1 MTTLNRFARYAWGVL
16 AFNLLVVLWGAYV
29 RASGSGAGCGSHWPL
44 CNGEVIPRPEHVEM
58 LVELTH
64 RATSGVAFL
73 LVLGML
79 VWAFR
84 AYPAGSTVRRGAAAS
99 MVLMVME
106 ALLGAGL
113 VLFELVAENRSAFRA
128 FSMAAHLANTFLLL
142 GAIALTAWWGSGG
155 RRVRLRGQGTAGWIL
170 HGALLATLVVG
181 VTGALTALGDTL
193 FPKTALGLDLSLSGT
208 RHFLER
214 LRIVH
219 PVVAV
224 LTALYV
230 FLAGWLIQRFRP
242 DAATRRLAGAVGAL
256 WAVQLAA
263 GALNVA
269 LLAPVWMQ
277 LVHLLVADLAWLAL
291 VLLSASALAVPG
303 TRERTAE
310 EAQAPAGA
318 LLSHPG

>member
-1 MTTLNRFARYAWGVL
+1 MTDLHRFAKYAWGVL

-44 CNGEVIPRPEHVEM
+44 CNGQVIPRPEHVEM

-84 AYPAGSTVRRGAAAS
+84 AYPAGSTVRGGAAAS

-113 VLFELVAENRSAFRA
+113 VLFGLVAENRSAFRA

-142 GAIALTAWWGSGG
+142 AAIALTAWWGSGG
-155 RRVRLRGQGTAGWIL
+155 RRVRLRGQGTTAWIL
-170 HGALLATLVVG
+170 HAALLATLAVG

-193 FPKTALGLDLSLSGT
+193 FPKTQVGLELSGT

-230 FLAGWLIQRFRP
+230 FLAGWIVRRHRP
-242 DAATRRLAGAVGAL
+242 DAATRRLSGAVGAL

-277 LVHLLVADLAWLAL
+277 LVHLLLADLAWLAL
-291 VLLSASALAVPG
+291 VLLSASVLSAPARAV
-303 TRERTAE
+303 E
-310 EAQAPAGA
+310 EARAPVGA

>member
-1 MTTLNRFARYAWGVL
+1 MKLNGFAKYAWGVL
-16 AFNLLVVLWGAYV
+16 AFNLIVVLWGAYV

-44 CNGEVIPRPEHVEM
+44 CNGEVVPRPERIET

-84 AYPAGSTVRRGAAAS
+84 AFPKGSPARRGAAAS
-99 MVLMVME
+99 MVLMVVE

-155 RRVRLRGQGTAGWIL
+155 RRVQLRGQATTGWIL
-170 HGALLATLVVG
+170 HAALLATLAVG
-181 VTGALTALGDTL
+181 ITGALTALGDTL
-193 FPKTALGLDLSLSGT
+193 FPKTEVGFELSPT

-230 FLAGWLIQRFRP
+230 FLAGGLIQRLRP
-242 DAATRRLAGAVGAL
+242 DAATRRLSGAVGAL
-256 WAVQLAA
+256 FAVQLAV

-269 LLAPVWMQ
+269 LLAPIWMQ
-277 LVHLLVADLAWLAL
+277 LVHLLLADLAWLTL
-291 VLLSASALAVPG
+291 VLLSASALSAPG
-303 TRERTAE
+303 VREPAME
-310 EAQAPAGA
+310 EAGTPAGA